1 MKPNQTDVNRPAPQ
15 TFLKFQRK
23 LASTFRA
30 PQHRNYRLFF
40 FGQIVSLSGTW
51 MQSVAQSRLVYR
63 LTGSVALLGLISF
76 AAQFPIFLLTAFG
89 GARRIVIALQ
99 MTGGEPAQP
108 KPLSRTAAS
117 DRCLKREM
125 KYEIVFIAK

>member
-1 MKPNQTDVNRPAPQ
+1 MKAESNSVQSTGAPNLSENFSA
-15 TFLKFQRK
+15 K

-63 LTGSVALLGLISF
+63 LTGSVGLL
-76 AAQFPIFLLTAFG
+76 A
-89 GARRIVIALQ
+89 
-99 MTGGEPAQP
+99 
-108 KPLSRTAAS
+108 
-117 DRCLKREM
+117 
-125 KYEIVFIAK
+125 